1 MNENE
6 SGPNAPAPAGPAR
19 EPRTLLLV
27 EDDRLVLTTL
37 ANGLSGA
44 GYVVLTAESVNE
56 AEDLLS
62 GGQRPDLA
70 IVDVLMPV
78 RNGLEL
84 AQRLR
89 ELDHIPFILLT
100 ACSDAPV
107 VEQATRAGA
116 LAYLVKPVDL
126 PQLLP
131 AIEAALACAS
141 EISELRDVRRQLQT
155 ALDSDRET
163 NVAIGVTMVR
173 HGIDRA
179 ESFDLLRRTARAQRR
194 KLLDLA
200 KEVVAAQEAQ
210 NPKRK

>member
-6 SGPNAPAPAGPAR
+6 SGPNAPAPAGPIR

-179 ESFDLLRRTARAQRR
+179 ASFELLRRTARAQRR

-200 KEVVAAQEAQ
+200 KEVVAAQEAL

>member
-1 MNENE
+1 MNENQ
-6 SGPNAPAPAGPAR
+6 STPNTLASAVPNR
-19 EPRTLLLV
+19 EARTLLLV
-27 EDDRLVLTTL
+27 EDDRLVLTML
-37 ANGLSGA
+37 VHGLTRA
-44 GYVVLTAESVNE
+44 GYTVLTAESVNE
-56 AEDLLS
+56 AEELLS

-70 IVDVLMPV
+70 IVDILMPG

-89 ELDHIPFILLT
+89 ELDHIPFVLLT
-100 ACSDAPV
+100 ACSDAAV

-116 LAYLVKPVDL
+116 LAYLVKPVDV

-163 NVAIGVTMVR
+163 NVAIGITMVQR
-173 HGIDRA
+173 GIDRA
-179 ESFDLLRRTARAQRR
+179 ESFDLLRRTARSQRR

-200 KEVVAAQEAQ
+200 KEVVAAQEAL
-210 NPKRK
+210 NLKNR

>member
-1 MNENE
+1 MNA
-6 SGPNAPAPAGPAR
+6 NASTPPLASAAVSR
-19 EPRTLLLV
+19 EARTLLLV
-27 EDDRLVLTTL
+27 EDDRLVLAML
-37 ANGLSGA
+37 ANGLSAA

-62 GGQRPDLA
+62 GGPRPDLA

-84 AQRLR
+84 TPRLR
-89 ELDHIPFILLT
+89 ELDHIPFVLLT
-100 ACSDAPV
+100 ACSDASV

-126 PQLLP
+126 PKLLP

-141 EISELRDVRRQLQT
+141 EISELRDVRRQLQM

-163 NVAIGVTMVR
+163 NVAIGVTMVQR
-173 HGIDRA
+173 GIDRA
-179 ESFDLLRRTARAQRR
+179 ASFDFLRRTARSQRR

-200 KEVVAAQEAQ
+200 KEVVAAQESL
-210 NPKRK
+210 NPQGK

>member
-6 SGPNAPAPAGPAR
+6 SGPNAPAGPVR

>member
-1 MNENE
+1 MNENA
-6 SGPNAPAPAGPAR
+6 SAQKTVAPAGVHR
-19 EPRTLLLV
+19 ESRTLLLV
-27 EDDRLVLTTL
+27 DDDRLVLTTL
-37 ANGLSGA
+37 ANGLLAA
-44 GYVVLTAESVNE
+44 GYVVLTAESVSE
-56 AEDLLS
+56 AEELLS
-62 GGQRPDLA
+62 SGQRPDLA
-70 IVDVLMPV
+70 IVDVLMPG

-89 ELDHIPFILLT
+89 ELDHIPFVLLT

-116 LAYLVKPVDL
+116 LAYLVKPVDV

-163 NVAIGVTMVR
+163 NVAIGIAMVQ

-179 ESFDLLRRTARAQRR
+179 ASFELLRRTARTQRR

-200 KEVVAAQEAQ
+200 KEVVAAQETL
-210 NPKRK
+210 NLKNR

>member
-6 SGPNAPAPAGPAR
+6 SGPNAPAPAGPVR

>member
-1 MNENE
+1 MSENA
-6 SGPNAPAPAGPAR
+6 STSPALNK
-19 EPRTLLLV
+19 EPRRLLLV
-27 EDDRLVLTTL
+27 DDDRLVLTTL

-44 GYVVLTAESVNE
+44 GYIVFTAESVSE
-56 AEDLLS
+56 AEELLS

-78 RNGLEL
+78 RSGLEL

-89 ELDHIPFILLT
+89 ELDHIPFVLLT

-116 LAYLVKPVDL
+116 LAYLVKPVDV

-141 EISELRDVRRQLQT
+141 EISELRNVRRQLQT

-163 NVAIGVTMVR
+163 NVAIGVTMVQ

-179 ESFDLLRRTARAQRR
+179 QSFELLRRTARTQRR

-200 KEVVAAQEAQ
+200 KEVVAAQETL
-210 NPKRK
+210 NLKNR

>member
-1 MNENE
+1 MSENE
-6 SGPNAPAPAGPAR
+6 SARKAQKPAGEAK
-19 EPRTLLLV
+19 EVRTLLLV
-27 EDDRLVLTTL
+27 EDDRLVLSTL
-37 ANGLSGA
+37 ANGLRGA
-44 GYVVLTAESVNE
+44 GFAVLTAESVNE
-56 AEDLLS
+56 AEELLS

-89 ELDHIPFILLT
+89 ELDHIPFVLLT

-116 LAYLVKPVDL
+116 LAYLVKPVDV

-131 AIEAALACAS
+131 AIEAALARAS

-163 NVAIGVTMVR
+163 NVAIGVTMVQ

-179 ESFDLLRRTARAQRR
+179 ESFELLRRTARSQRR

-200 KEVVAAQEAQ
+200 KEVVAAQETL
-210 NPKRK
+210 NLKDK

>member
-1 MNENE
+1 MNESE
-6 SGPNAPAPAGPAR
+6 SARKAQKHAGEAK
-19 EPRTLLLV
+19 EVRTLLLV
-27 EDDRLVLTTL
+27 EDDRLVLSTL
-37 ANGLSGA
+37 ANGLRGA
-44 GYVVLTAESVNE
+44 GFNVLTAESVNE
-56 AEDLLS
+56 AEELLS

-89 ELDHIPFILLT
+89 ELDHIPFVLLT
-100 ACSDAPV
+100 ACSDALV
-107 VEQATRAGA
+107 VEQATHAGA
-116 LAYLVKPVDL
+116 LAYLVKPVDV

-131 AIEAALACAS
+131 AIEAALARAS

-163 NVAIGVTMVR
+163 NVAIGVTMVQ

-179 ESFDLLRRTARAQRR
+179 ESFELLRRTARSQRR

-200 KEVVAAQEAQ
+200 KEVVAAQETL
-210 NPKRK
+210 NLKDK

>member
-6 SGPNAPAPAGPAR
+6 SGRNTAAPAATSRAT
-19 EPRTLLLV
+19 RTLLLV

-37 ANGLSGA
+37 ATGLRAA

-56 AEDLLS
+56 AEELLS

-70 IVDVLMPV
+70 VVDVLMPV

-89 ELDHIPFILLT
+89 ELDHIPFVLLT

-107 VEQATRAGA
+107 VEQATQAGA
-116 LAYLVKPVDL
+116 LAYLVKPVDV

-131 AIEAALACAS
+131 AIEAALARAS
-141 EISELRDVRRQLQT
+141 EISALRDVRRQLQA

-163 NVAIGVTMVR
+163 NVAIGVTMVQ

-179 ESFDLLRRTARAQRR
+179 ESFELLRRTARSQRR

-200 KEVVAAQEAQ
+200 KEVVAAQETL
-210 NPKRK
+210 NLKNK